1 MNCSKKKRYG
11 FTLIELLVVIS
22 IIALLMSVMMPA
34 LGRARKLAQS
44 VTCKSQ
50 LKDIGVA
57 FNMYT
62 QEYKGNVVH
71 TAGSSATDA
80 AGRWMKRLGEF
91 MYQRNQNTSGDPY
104 ASAQQGGIYDFDLFR
119 CPVEAAKARKAGFNA
134 DGLANMGNTGVYG
147 YNQFF
152 TGYAF
157 TAQSY
162 SVIPNNTKQDN
173 AWRKF
178 DDIVSPQTLPLFA
191 DTNSDDPL
199 GTGMRG
205 SWWLSAKGPHPIAYT
220 EYNWNGGV
228 ANASKER
235 DKWAP
240 FGPAANHAGKSNYLM
255 ADGHAE
261 TKGIWDWR
269 DHLGTDF
276 HPKRNVKA
284 KPPTPPADYFL

>member
-1 MNCSKKKRYG
+1 MNHSNKTRYG

-34 LGRARKLAQS
+34 LGKARKLAQS

-50 LKDIGVA
+50 FKDIGIA

-62 QEYKGNVVH
+62 QEYNGNVVH
-71 TAGSSATDA
+71 TAGSSQTDA
-80 AGRWMKRLGEF
+80 AGRWMKQLSEF
-91 MYQRNQNTSGDPY
+91 MYERKQNTTTNPL
-104 ASAQQGGIYDFDLFR
+104 ASAQQGGIYDFELFR
-119 CPVEAAKARKAGFNA
+119 CPVENQKVKKAGLTGDRTIA
-134 DGLANMGNTGVYG
+134 MGNSGVYG

-157 TAQSY
+157 TAATQ

-178 DDIVSPQTLPLFA
+178 DAISSPASLPLFA

-199 GTGMRG
+199 NVGIVG
-205 SWWLSAKGPHPIAYT
+205 SWWLSAKGPHPIAYS
-220 EYNWNGGV
+220 ENNWNGGV
-228 ANASKER
+228 SNASKER
-235 DKWAP
+235 EKWAP
-240 FGPAANHAGKSNYLM
+240 MGPAANHGGKSNYLM

-261 TKGIWDWR
+261 TKGIWDWQ
-269 DHLGTDF
+269 DHIGTDF
-276 HPKRNVKA
+276 HPKRNVNI
-284 KPPTPPADYFL
+284 KPPAPPAGYFK

>member
-1 MNCSKKKRYG
+1 MNCSNKKKFG

-34 LGRARKLAQS
+34 LGKARKLAQS

-62 QEYKGNVVH
+62 QAYKGHVVH
-71 TAGSSATDA
+71 TAGSSQSDS
-80 AGRWMKRLGEF
+80 AGRWMKRLSEF
-91 MYQRNQNTSGDPY
+91 MYERRQNSTANPT

-119 CPVEAAKARKAGFNA
+119 CSVENQKAKKLGFTA
-134 DGLANMGNTGVYG
+134 DGLSVMGAWGVYG

-157 TAQSY
+157 TASSY
-162 SVIPNNTKQDN
+162 SITPGNTKEEN
-173 AWRKF
+173 SWRKF
-178 DDIVSPQTLPLFA
+178 DEIVGPSTLPVFG
-191 DTNSDDPL
+191 DTNTDDPVNI
-199 GTGMRG
+199 GVKGC
-205 SWWLSAKGPHPIAYT
+205 WWLSAKGPHPNAYFVD
-220 EYNWNGGV
+220 NWNGGAARV
-228 ANASKER
+228 SQTR
-235 DKWAP
+235 DQWAP
-240 FGPAANHAGKSNYLM
+240 MGPAANHAGKTNYLM
-255 ADGHAE
+255 ADGHTE
-261 TKGIWDWR
+261 TKGIWDWQ

-284 KPPTPPADYFL
+284 KPAIPPARYYN